1 MGHIGVKW
9 SQNLQGIKTNWFGA
23 LLSSQNRKICKKLK
37 KRWKNAHFLAVFRSF
52 FRFGWKVA
60 HKTIMLSIVGVS
72 CFFWVPLHPYSITTS
87 GTMTVYSLFFQIC
100 QQCQNLWLGM
110 NVRNEEVM
118 NIFFLATYWDVSVGC
133 FAHFFVCQ
141 NSICFHWN

>member
-1 MGHIGVKW
+1 MWLFGARRITVCLYFYLVTLGFLIKFLFKLYLCRYRVHIGVKW

-60 HKTIMLSIVGVS
+60 HQTKMSSFVGVF
-72 CFFWVPLHPYSITTS
+72 CFFWHPKHPCSITNS
-87 GTMTVYSLFFQIC
+87 ADIIVYSFIFQILK
-100 QQCQNLWLGM
+100 Q
-110 NVRNEEVM
+110 
-118 NIFFLATYWDVSVGC
+118 
-133 FAHFFVCQ
+133 
-141 NSICFHWN
+141 